1 MPSII
6 RESETTTRQLTGDA
20 VVRMR
25 SDMNEIRDRIKR
37 VKEPRNVDNL
47 MRTSILAGARVV
59 RDHAKEN
66 VVEQTGGL
74 KKGIIART
82 RRRRRGDD
90 SIRATV
96 TIDPKNIRARNIAHL
111 VEFGTSPHE
120 QRKLGIIH
128 PGAYMQPFLRPA
140 VDENHE
146 EIFQAVADKAKE
158 RLEKLNV

>member
-6 RESETTTRQLTGDA
+6 RDSETTTRQLTGDA
-20 VVRMR
+20 VTRMR
-25 SDMNEIRDRIKR
+25 SDMIEIRDRLKR

-47 MRTSILAGARVV
+47 LRTSILAGARVV

-74 KKGIIART
+74 KKAIIART
-82 RRRRRGDD
+82 RRRRRGDE

-96 TIDPKNIRARNIAHL
+96 TINPKMIRERNIAHL

-120 QRKLGIIH
+120 QAKLNFTH

-140 VDENHE
+140 ADENHE